1 FNANSQSSMRLGLN
15 NANIYLGQ
23 VDARTQ
29 LNQLILKNFNFNFV
43 GKGAMLI
50 DPNRGL
56 VLQTNTG
63 SNTAAVG
70 QTPNSTYG

>member
-1 FNANSQSSMRLGLN
+1 
-15 NANIYLGQ
+15 
-23 VDARTQ
+23 
-29 LNQLILKNFNFNFV
+29 
-43 GKGAMLI
+43 MLI

-70 QTPNSTYG
+70 QTQIVPMAMSILIVSPILLLV